1 MKQFTYT
8 INDPIGLHARPAT
21 MLAKEAKNFEA
32 EIVLSANG
40 KKANAKAMILVMSMA
55 IKQGTEVLVTVEGID
70 EAAAIGRMKEFFHQ
84 NL

>member
-1 MKQFTYT
+1 MKQFSYT

-40 KKANAKAMILVMSMA
+40 KKANAKAMILIMSMA
-55 IKQGTEVLVTVEGID
+55 VKQGTEVLVTAEGSD
-70 EAAAIGRMKEFFHQ
+70 EVAAIKQMKEFFSQ